1 MRATLHMVF
10 AAALV
15 AAANPL
21 AAQGRQDFTLVNA
34 TGYDIAEV
42 YVAPSASDN
51 WEEDVMGR
59 DILSAGQ
66 SVDIGFPP
74 RDKVCIYDLKV
85 VYTDAEEA
93 EWDRF
98 DLCSVSRITIYYN
111 RRNGETWAEYE

>member
-1 MRATLHMVF
+1 MMKTFRLVSATILLGM
-10 AAALV
+10 AM
-15 AAANPL
+15 PL
-21 AAQGRQDFTLVNA
+21 AAQGQQDFTLVNS

-66 SVDIGFPP
+66 SVDIGFPS

-85 VYTDAEEA
+85 VYTDSEEA
-93 EWDRF
+93 EWERF
-98 DLCSVSRITIYYN
+98 DLCSLSRITIYYN
-111 RRNGETWAEYE
+111 RAKGETWAEYE